1 MSEIDS
7 ERRALARAIWKAGTA
22 EPDLLAEYLIREGW
36 ELRAT
41 PFQSGVVS
49 TVNSV
54 NAIQL
59 STMEPLMRVT
69 TAASE
74 AGSTNRPNRSEL

>member
-1 MSEIDS
+1 MNEIDP

-22 EPDLLAEYLIREGW
+22 EPDWLAEYLIREGW
-36 ELRAT
+36 GLRPTA
-41 PFQSGVVS
+41 FQSGVVS

-59 STMEPLMRVT
+59 PTMKPLMRGMT
-69 TAASE
+69 Q
-74 AGSTNRPNRSEL
+74 